1 MDLLFPLP
9 KSHHGIDYHLNH
21 FIRWD
26 MAKIMSEYRLQ
37 NNGRT
42 IPYDVLFRKLRMI
55 EDDHLFTHQLLVGL
69 VLYKA
74 NEYCY

>member
-1 MDLLFPLP
+1 
-9 KSHHGIDYHLNH
+9 
-21 FIRWD
+21 

-42 IPYDVLFRKLRMI
+42 IPYEVLFRKLRMI

-69 VLYKA
+69 VLLKA